1 MLWKLSGVG
10 LLTAALIYAVFF
22 MPVATTTIKL
32 DMPSGTTAVTA
43 QHVNDI
49 ALMVSWTVAALF
61 VVAVF
66 AIPIWLAWRIL
77 RGRRRA

>member
-1 MLWKLSGVG
+1 
-10 LLTAALIYAVFF
+10 
-22 MPVATTTIKL
+22 
-32 DMPSGTTAVTA
+32 MPSGTTAVTA

-49 ALMVSWTVAALF
+49 ALMVSWTVAALV